1 MRVLAIDPGPLQ
13 TGYALMN
20 GLEVERFGIEKNPTI
35 LAFLCSCG
43 GDGRYPDLMAYEMV
57 SCFGMPVGAEVF
69 DTCVWI
75 GRFIERFM
83 AESKPVFRRDVKHHL
98 CNSAKA
104 KDGNIRQAIIDK
116 YPPIGGGKT
125 PQIGTKAQP
134 GPLFGITSHVWPAI
148 GVGLTVQGL

>member
-1 MRVLAIDPGPLQ
+1 MRVFAVDPGPLE
-13 TGYALMN
+13 TGYAIMN
-20 GLEVERFGIEKNPTI
+20 GLEIERFGIEKNNLLL
-35 LAFLCSCG
+35 LAALDSL
-43 GDGRYPDLMAYEMV
+43 GDKYPEVMAYEMV
-57 SCFGMPVGAEVF
+57 ACYGMPVGAEVF

-83 AESKPVFRRDVKHHL
+83 ADSKPVFRRDVKHHL

>member
-20 GLEVERFGIEKNPTI
+20 GLEVERFGIVENE
-35 LAFLCSCG
+35 FLMSRALPG
-43 GDGRYPDLMAYEMV
+43 YGRYPDLMAYEMIA
-57 SCFGMPVGAEVF
+57 CYGMPVGAEVF
-69 DTCVWI
+69 DTCIWI

-83 AESKPVFRRDVKHHL
+83 ADSKPVFRRDVKHHL

-116 YPPIGGGKT
+116 YPPTGGGKT

>member
-13 TGYALMN
+13 TGFAIMS
-20 GLEVERFGIEKNPTI
+20 GLSVERFGIVENTLLMSRALP
-35 LAFLCSCG
+35 G
-43 GDGRYPDLMAYEMV
+43 YGRYPDLMAYEMV
-57 SCFGMPVGAEVF
+57 SCYGMPVGAEVF

-75 GRFIERFM
+75 GRFLEQF
-83 AESKPVFRRDVKHHL
+83 ETETKPVFRRDVKHHL

-116 YPPIGGGKT
+116 YPPTGGGKT

-134 GPLFGITSHVWPAI
+134 GPLFGVSTHVWPAI
-148 GVGLTVQGL
+148 GVGLTAQGL